1 MALCPQRRW
10 RGVRLFSLREPS
22 PHLSTHTHTH
32 TRTRP
37 LPQTFLNVVSC
48 PEGLEALFSAFPR
61 VRVVTGAVDEGLN
74 SAKYIVPGLGDYGD
88 RYFGTSEHQ

>member
-1 MALCPQRRW
+1 MAALRRP
-10 RGVRLFSLREPS
+10 PS
-22 PHLSTHTHTH
+22 AAGRPVTHARTVGPLSA
-32 TRTRP
+32 RP
-37 LPQTFLNVVSC
+37 LHPRSPAAQTFLNVVSC
-48 PEGLEALFSAFPR
+48 PEGLEALFAAFPR